1 MKRNQINFDAPTEMT
16 EQVKKVAEDT
26 YTSTS
31 AVCRQAVAQYLTQRE
46 LPYNQEMTQF

>member
-31 AVCRQAVAQYLTQRE
+31 AVCRQALAQYLTQRE
-46 LPYNQEMTQF
+46 LPYRQELTQF

>member
-26 YTSTS
+26 YTS
-31 AVCRQAVAQYLTQRE
+31 AVCRQAVAQYLNQRE
-46 LPYNQEMTQF
+46 LPYSEELTQF

>member
-16 EQVKKVAEDT
+16 EQVKKVAEET

-31 AVCRQAVAQYLTQRE
+31 AVCRQALAHYLNKME
-46 LPYNQEMTQF
+46 LPYSEELTQF

>member
-31 AVCRQAVAQYLTQRE
+31 AVCRQAVAQYLNQRE
-46 LPYNQEMTQF
+46 LPYSEEMTSF

>member
-31 AVCRQAVAQYLTQRE
+31 AVCRQAVAQYLNRRE
-46 LPYNQEMTQF
+46 LPYSEELTQF